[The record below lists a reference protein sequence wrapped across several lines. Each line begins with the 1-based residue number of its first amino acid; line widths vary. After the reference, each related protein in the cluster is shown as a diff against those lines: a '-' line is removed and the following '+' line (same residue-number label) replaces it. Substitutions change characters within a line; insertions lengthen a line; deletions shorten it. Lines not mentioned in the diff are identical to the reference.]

1 MLTPKPPHRKLRRG
15 PVGLFLPLLG
25 TTPLDAVEITC
36 GILEENGT
44 LEVQGGPLRL

>member
-1 MLTPKPPHRKLRRG
+1 M
-15 PVGLFLPLLG
+15 GLFLPLLG